1 MKTANKSWLVLVIFL
16 FMVSNISRARRWV
29 LMLQPMG
36 YKPKFLNSLFSIMIA
51 YFTNLGIPRSG
62 EFIRAGTMSKYE
74 NISFEKLMGT
84 IVLDRIIDFI
94 SLFIV
99 IGIALV
105 WQRHIFYDYLLEN
118 MNLYEKLA
126 FLKSG
131 TAIIAMIVLLALSIL
146 VFVKRKTLLNSG
158 IGKKITGLVKGFIDG
173 LLSIKNIQKPW
184 EFLFHSIV
192 IWVMFFLM
200 TYLCFFSFEPTSY
213 LSAGAGLVS
222 FMFGALGMVFPSPGG
237 MGSYHFLVQE
247 CLYLYGI
254 PKADGFSYAMIAY
267 VTISLFATA
276 FFGLLSFIMIPI
288 YNRKRK

>member
-1 MKTANKSWLVLVIFL
+1 MVVCL

-29 LMLQPMG
+29 LMLQPLG
-36 YKPKFLNSLFSIMIA
+36 YQPKFLNSLFSIMIA

-62 EFIRAGTMSKYE
+62 EFVRAGTMSKYE
-74 NISFEKLMGT
+74 GISFEKLMGT

-99 IGIALV
+99 IGIALI

-118 MNLYEKLA
+118 INLQEKLA
-126 FLKSG
+126 ILKSG
-131 TAIIAMIVLLALSIL
+131 YAIIAYTIILALLGL
-146 VFVKRKTLLNSG
+146 VYIKRETLLNTA
-158 IGKKITGLVKGFIDG
+158 IGKKLTKLVRGFIDG
-173 LLSIKNIQKPW
+173 LMAIKTIQKPW
-184 EFLFHSIV
+184 EFLFHSVV

-200 TYLCFFSFEPTSY
+200 TYLCFFSFEPTKF

-247 CLYLYGI
+247 CLFLYGI

-267 VTISLFATA
+267 VTISLFATS
-276 FFGLLSFIMIPI
+276 FFGLLSFIFMPI
-288 YNRKRK
+288 YNRDKK

>member
-1 MKTANKSWLVLVIFL
+1 
-16 FMVSNISRARRWV
+16 
-29 LMLQPMG
+29 MG
-36 YKPKFLNSLFSIMIA
+36 YQPKFLNSFFSIMIA

-62 EFIRAGTMSKYE
+62 EFVRAGTMSKYE
-74 NISFEKLMGT
+74 GISFEKLMGT

-99 IGIALV
+99 IGVALI

-118 MNLYEKLA
+118 MNLYEKLE

-131 TAIIAMIVLLALSIL
+131 YAILAFGILAFFMVLL
-146 VFVKRKTLLNSG
+146 FVKRKAILSTK
-158 IGKKITGLVKGFIDG
+158 IGQKITKIVRGFIDG
-173 LLSIKNIQKPW
+173 LMAIKNIEKPW
-184 EFLFHSIV
+184 EFLLHSIV
-192 IWVMFFLM
+192 IWVMYFLM
-200 TYLCFFSFEPTSY
+200 TYLCFFSFEPTKF

-276 FFGLLSFIMIPI
+276 FFGLLSFILIPI
-288 YNRKRK
+288 YNRKAK

>member
-1 MKTANKSWLVLVIFL
+1 
-16 FMVSNISRARRWV
+16 MVSNLSRARRWI

-36 YKPKFLNSLFSIMIA
+36 YQPKFLNSFFSIMIA

-62 EFIRAGTMSKYE
+62 EFVRAGTMSKYE
-74 NISFEKLMGT
+74 GISFEKLMGT

-99 IGIALV
+99 IGVALI

-118 MNLYEKLA
+118 MNLYEKLE

-131 TAIIAMIVLLALSIL
+131 YAILAFGILAFFMVLL
-146 VFVKRKTLLNSG
+146 FVKRKAILSTK
-158 IGKKITGLVKGFIDG
+158 IGQKITKIVRGFIDG
-173 LLSIKNIQKPW
+173 LMAIKNIEKPW

-192 IWVMFFLM
+192 IWVMYFLM
-200 TYLCFFSFEPTSY
+200 TYLCFFSFEPTKF

-276 FFGLLSFIMIPI
+276 FFGLLSFILIPI
-288 YNRKRK
+288 YNRKAK

>member
-1 MKTANKSWLVLVIFL
+1 
-16 FMVSNISRARRWV
+16 
-29 LMLQPMG
+29 
-36 YKPKFLNSLFSIMIA
+36 MIA

-84 IVLDRIIDFI
+84 IVLDRIIDVI

-118 MNLYEKLA
+118 MNLLDKLA

-131 TAIIAMIVLLALSIL
+131 SALIVLLIL
-146 VFVKRKTLLNSG
+146 IGLTGMLYIKRKDILSTG
-158 IGKKITGLVKGFIDG
+158 IGKKITKLVRGFIDG
-173 LLSIKNIQKPW
+173 LMAIKNIQKPW

-237 MGSYHFLVQE
+237 MGSYHFLIQE

-288 YNRKRK
+288 YNRRRT